1 MIHIVQKGE
10 TLIQIAKKYNTS
22 LATLIDENNIKNP
35 NLISVGSTLIISEPD
50 QKIISHPELTP
61 DNIDTKIED
70 FLNFIE
76 GKKLKRPLTSLGRD
90 SVKLIFHTC
99 LNSNVTD
106 LRMVAYVLATV
117 HWETGAYGQKFIY
130 EPVPEQGKGKGRPY
144 SLPHKKTGKVYYGRG
159 FCQITWFDNYER
171 FTKYFLD

>member
-70 FLNFIE
+70 FLSAIVQVHGASLMRYKGILNIKGVERRIVFQGVHMLMGMDGGAAWAADEQRHSRIVFI
-76 GKKLKRPLTSLGRD
+76 GKNMPKQ
-90 SVKLIFHTC
+90 LILQGLERC
-99 LNSNVTD
+99 LVP
-106 LRMVAYVLATV
+106 A
-117 HWETGAYGQKFIY
+117 HTGAAKAQK
-130 EPVPEQGKGKGRPY
+130 
-144 SLPHKKTGKVYYGRG
+144 ST
-159 FCQITWFDNYER
+159 
-171 FTKYFLD
+171 